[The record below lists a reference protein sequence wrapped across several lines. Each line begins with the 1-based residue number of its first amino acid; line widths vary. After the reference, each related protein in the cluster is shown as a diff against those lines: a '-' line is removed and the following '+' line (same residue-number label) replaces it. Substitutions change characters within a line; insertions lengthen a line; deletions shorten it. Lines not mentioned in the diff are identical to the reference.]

1 MFFNSLIHQYLKPA
15 LAVVSVLAFMLATN
29 AGSVQASK
37 SEKIQALQPAVV
49 ITNSQKQAAAGNQEQ
64 QYVNRKGA
72 VQFRADAFLP
82 KSKAT
87 GKRMAASASF
97 RGRGLALSFFPDRV
111 FDIEIKAESRPKP
124 NVLSMNGRARG
135 KNISTF
141 SITVTPEQYIINYQ
155 DLETATL
162 YRVVGDT
169 ESGHGQVTE
178 IDLKK
183 VPPAYDAPPR
193 VPPAN

>member
-1 MFFNSLIHQYLKPA
+1 MKIVFKWHLKL
-15 LAVVSVLAFMLATN
+15 LASSAFLCMLAIN
-29 AGSVQASK
+29 AGSVQAAGK
-37 SEKIQALQPAVV
+37 PERIQALLPAVV
-49 ITNSQKQAAAGNQEQ
+49 VANSHKPADNDDKEQ

-72 VQFRADAFLP
+72 VQFAADAFLP

-87 GKRMAASASF
+87 GRRMAASASF

-111 FDIEIKAESRPKP
+111 FDIEINAESRPKP

-169 ESGHGQVTE
+169 ETGRGQVTE